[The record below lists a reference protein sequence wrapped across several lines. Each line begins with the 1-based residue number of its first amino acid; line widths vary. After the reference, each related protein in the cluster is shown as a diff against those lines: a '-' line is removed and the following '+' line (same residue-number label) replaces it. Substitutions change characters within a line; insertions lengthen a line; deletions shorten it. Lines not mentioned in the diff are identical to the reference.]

1 MAHAVE
7 VTEIFSFTCSHCYN
21 VEAQLQQLARQP
33 TVKVIAVPLYDPR
46 NINEV
51 AAISA
56 FFAAKSLGKEWV
68 FRQNYFNA
76 VFTMG
81 YQAYSPSAL
90 QYTLTNS
97 GLNTPSFYKLA
108 SSQQIINDVSKSAN
122 LAIKY
127 GVTGTPTFI
136 VNGVF
141 YEGEDG
147 LQQIFNH

>member
-1 MAHAVE
+1 MVHATE

-21 VEAQLQQLARQP
+21 VEGQLQQIAQQP
-33 TVKVIAVPLYDPR
+33 NIKVISVPLYDPR

-56 FFAAKSLGKEWV
+56 FFAARSLGKEWV
-68 FRQNYFNA
+68 FRKNYFNA
-76 VFTMG
+76 VFVMG
-81 YQAYSPSAL
+81 YQAYSAPAL
-90 QYTLTNS
+90 QYTLINS
-97 GLNTPSFYKLA
+97 GLNLSSFYKLA
-108 SSQQIINDVSKSAN
+108 SSQQIVGEVSRSAN

-136 VNGVF
+136 VNDVF